1 MFTGGSGFGGCSGG
15 GGGAAADGGA
25 HGRWFGFLCSHV
37 SVCEVS
43 VSCGVH
49 WVSVKVSR
57 GLSVG
62 LLNYKDF
69 KKSVFLVLFF

>member
-1 MFTGGSGFGGCSGG
+1 MFTGGSGFGGCSSGAAA
-15 GGGAAADGGA
+15 AAADGGA

-49 WVSVKVSR
+49 
-57 GLSVG
+57 
-62 LLNYKDF
+62 
-69 KKSVFLVLFF
+69 